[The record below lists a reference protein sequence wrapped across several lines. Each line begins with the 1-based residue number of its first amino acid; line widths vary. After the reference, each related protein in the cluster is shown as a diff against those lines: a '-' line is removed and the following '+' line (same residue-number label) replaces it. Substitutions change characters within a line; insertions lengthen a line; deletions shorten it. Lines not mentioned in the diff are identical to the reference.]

1 LHVNNLSCQQSAISS
16 QLFAFA
22 DNSILITENCFMA
35 VLKKI
40 RSRWWSQSEES
51 AEPIVEYGSQ
61 AASTILE
68 ARYDVRPLTVTQ
80 LDECWRLDQRCF
92 VDGEAY
98 SRDTF
103 EYLLTAPESV
113 SYRAVTPGGVMVGF
127 IIGLVEPDHTG
138 HVTTVGVAPE
148 HRRRRIAQRLM
159 EKAEDGFRRRDVRIV
174 RLEVRSINT
183 GAQQLYQNL
192 GYTVT
197 QRLPRYYSNGGDGL
211 LMIKP
216 L

>member
-1 LHVNNLSCQQSAISS
+1 
-16 QLFAFA
+16 
-22 DNSILITENCFMA
+22 MA

-40 RSRWWSQSEES
+40 RSRWWSQGGES
-51 AEPIVEYGSQ
+51 VDPVAGYDEATEPTLV
-61 AASTILE
+61 E

-113 SYRAVTPGGVMVGF
+113 SYRAVTQGGAMVGF

-148 HRRRRIAQRLM
+148 HRRRRIARRLM
-159 EKAEDGFRRRDVRIV
+159 EKVEDGFRRRDVRIV
-174 RLEVRSINT
+174 RLEVRSINI

-192 GYTVT
+192 GYVVT

-211 LMIKP
+211 LMIKS
-216 L
+216 LG

>member
-1 LHVNNLSCQQSAISS
+1 
-16 QLFAFA
+16 
-22 DNSILITENCFMA
+22 MA

-40 RSRWWSQSEES
+40 RSRWWSQEVEP
-51 AEPIVEYGSQ
+51 AETVGALDA
-61 AASTILE
+61 AASPVAE
-68 ARYDVRPLTVTQ
+68 VRYDVRPLTVTQ

-113 SYRAVTPGGVMVGF
+113 SYRVVTQGGAMVGF

-148 HRRRRIAQRLM
+148 HRRRGLAYRLM
-159 EKAEDGFRRRDVRIV
+159 EKVEDGFRRRDVRMV

-183 GAQQLYQNL
+183 GAQQLYRNL

-211 LMIKP
+211 LMIKAID
-216 L
+216 

>member
-1 LHVNNLSCQQSAISS
+1 MTGSFNLVTCHLSLVTFI
-16 QLFAFA
+16 
-22 DNSILITENCFMA
+22 MA

-40 RSRWWSQSEES
+40 RSRWWPPEQEEGG
-51 AEPIVEYGSQ
+51 EPLVEYP
-61 AASTILE
+61 AEASLIRE
-68 ARYDVRPLTVTQ
+68 VRYDVRPLTVTQ

-113 SYRAVTPGGVMVGF
+113 SYRAVTHGGAMVGF

-148 HRRRRIAQRLM
+148 HRRRGVARRLM
-159 EKAEDGFRRRDVRIV
+159 EKVEDGFRRRDVRIV
-174 RLEVRSINT
+174 RLEVRSINA
-183 GAQQLYQNL
+183 GAQQLYCNL

-211 LMIKP
+211 LMIKA